1 VAGVLAGRLHS
12 LRYLGARLEATL
24 DRLHPRPPASPVGLD
39 ELLDRAGAALGRPLR
54 PFLEE
59 PEVAALERRTVLAAM
74 IDDVGPRPIHNADPG
89 LARACYA
96 LCRTL
101 RPEVVVETGVA
112 NGVTSSFVL
121 QALELNGTGALHSV
135 DLPAP
140 GTDPALVGRLVPAE
154 LRGRWTLH
162 RGASRRVLP
171 ALVRGLGPI
180 GLFVHDS
187 RHTYRNVSRELRTV
201 SPRLGHPAAVIVDD
215 AERHS
220 ALQDWAVAAGAIL
233 VEVVEQPGKPA
244 LFAVALLPGDDLQ

>member
-12 LRYLGARLEATL
+12 LRYLGARIEATL
-24 DRLHPRPPASPVGLD
+24 DRLHPLPPTAPVGFD
-39 ELLDRAGAALGRPLR
+39 ELLERADTALKARLR

-59 PEVAALERRTVLAAM
+59 PEVVALERRTAVAAA
-74 IDDVGPRPIHNADPG
+74 IDDAGPLPIHNADVR
-89 LARACYA
+89 LARTCYV
-96 LCRTL
+96 LCRAL

-121 QALELNGTGALHSV
+121 QALELNGSGELHSI
-135 DLPAP
+135 DLPPP
-140 GTDPALVGRLVPAE
+140 GADPALVGRLVPAE
-154 LRGRWTLH
+154 LRSRWTLH

-171 ALVRGLGPI
+171 GLVCRLGPI

-187 RHTYRNVSRELRTV
+187 RHTYRNVSRELRIV
-201 SPRLGHPAAVIVDD
+201 SPWLARPAAVIVDD

-220 ALQDWAVAAGAIL
+220 ALQDWAAGAGATL

-244 LFAVALLPGDDLQ
+244 LFGVALLPGDDLQ